1 MAIITISRGSF
12 SGGKSLAEC
21 TALKL
26 DYGCVSREALVDAAV
41 KRYGVPEQKL
51 HDALTKKPGIL
62 DHLTREKSHYLLC
75 LRAALVR
82 MVKDE
87 KVMYH
92 GHAGHLLLKGV
103 PHLLRV
109 RVIASMDF
117 RIKAVMKGQHL
128 GRKEAIEYIEKVDD
142 ERSKWTK
149 FLYREDW
156 NDPSLYDL
164 VLNIDQLGI
173 ADACEIVCCV
183 ANMEQ
188 YRVTPDSQKLLDNL
202 VLSTEVRGV
211 IACDATNK
219 GVADAGVEIEADN
232 GIVTISGTVASLE
245 DADRI
250 RELIS
255 AVPGVKAIDSRI
267 EVWPHW

>member
-21 TALKL
+21 AASKL
-26 DYGCVSREALVDAAV
+26 GYSCISREVLVDAAV
-41 KRYGVPEQKL
+41 RRYDVPEQKL
-51 HDALTKKPGIL
+51 HDALTKKPGLL
-62 DHLTREKSHYLLC
+62 DHLTREKSHYLMC

-87 KVMYH
+87 RVMYH

-109 RVIASMDF
+109 RVIASMEF
-117 RIKAVMKGQHL
+117 RIKAVMEDQHSSK
-128 GRKEAIEYIEKVDD
+128 KEAIEYIEKVDE

-149 FLYREDW
+149 FLYHEDW
-156 NDPSLYDL
+156 NDSSLYDL

-173 ADACEIVCCV
+173 ADACEVVCCV

-188 YRVTPDSQKLLDNL
+188 YIVTPDSQKLMDNL

-211 IACDATNK
+211 IACDAARK
-219 GVADAGVEIEADN
+219 GVADAGVEIEADD
-232 GIVTISGTVASLE
+232 GMVTISGTVASLE
-245 DADRI
+245 EADRI

-255 AVPGVKAIDSRI
+255 SVPSVKAINSRI